1 MRTNRVLA
9 VAFSGVLFAA
19 LVSATAPAEAVDC
32 YPPGSCNT
40 TQTQT
45 YSAVPGTDIA
55 VASATAAL
63 CAGGVCVPVTVTKT
77 VSAGELTLSISNG
90 STVRIKPISTGG
102 TPTQVS
108 ADGTMII
115 PASGGVTITLT
126 GLQPGSWV
134 DVYLNSDRIF
144 LGKAKVGADG
154 TVQATLPLP
163 AGVSTGEHTAQ
174 VIGTAPGGKVISAA
188 VGLIIA
194 RPARIGFLSARPLGS
209 EKVAAGSAVN
219 LKAGLVSV
227 ANRQRI
233 DGPASAKLKNCSTT
247 VTVKNMDGKVLLAST
262 CMTYAV
268 KGAGKANYT
277 WQVPAS
283 VSGKVRATFTY
294 KDGKALSVRVRTFT
308 IA

>member
-19 LVSATAPAEAVDC
+19 LVNTTAPAEAVDC

-144 LGKAKVGADG
+144 LGKAKVGAAAACRRFHRRTHRTG
-154 TVQATLPLP
+154 HRHRSRRQGHLRCSRSHHRQAGAHRVPERTS
-163 AGVSTGEHTAQ
+163 AG
-174 VIGTAPGGKVISAA
+174 
-188 VGLIIA
+188 
-194 RPARIGFLSARPLGS
+194 
-209 EKVAAGSAVN
+209 
-219 LKAGLVSV
+219 
-227 ANRQRI
+227 
-233 DGPASAKLKNCSTT
+233 
-247 VTVKNMDGKVLLAST
+247 
-262 CMTYAV
+262 
-268 KGAGKANYT
+268 
-277 WQVPAS
+277 
-283 VSGKVRATFTY
+283 
-294 KDGKALSVRVRTFT
+294 
-308 IA
+308 